1 MSAAETEGRRKATLA
16 HEPHY
21 GVLDLAEGRS
31 LDLYEFVGEGDY
43 AELVEKRRVALEH
56 DLLDGKVRYVCEK
69 CRKAMVLRS
78 IPANKNTEDRFY
90 LKHRFKSEDCGGTRG
105 LSRDAICAMKY
116 GNTKEGVSH
125 KLYKSIIASSIAAD
139 PAFTNTDVESHWV
152 DVDGV
157 RWRQPDVQ
165 TERDG
170 IRVALEVQL
179 STTFLHVIAQR
190 QSFYRRN
197 LGRLVWF
204 FRDLGIAGFRQAE
217 DDIFY
222 SNNRNAFHVSPATL
236 ERSQREGRFVMDC
249 AWHAPRIVDG
259 SLVDVRMQDTVNFDQ
274 LQFDVSDIGVP
285 RAYYFDYDRARAAL
299 DDQLRRQAE
308 EDRRNAQE
316 ALDAPLRQLM
326 EEMVLG
332 YTDDADSAVS
342 WDNVR
347 ARFGARGF
355 DLPDHFYYNDGL
367 FPILQAAYSA
377 KEGRPVACRQT
388 HLIQLANTL
397 FNSHMRSLLVFSV
410 MMGHYDRAALLI
422 SRGNTEEWLKK
433 VRKYH
438 AGWLDGDPQYAP
450 DRRYDDLLA
459 FLFPEA
465 AGKLRMPPSEVAAKR
480 RC

>member
-1 MSAAETEGRRKATLA
+1 MYKTLRKVALA

-43 AELVEKRRVALEH
+43 AELVEKKRVALEH
-56 DLLDGKVRYVCEK
+56 DLLDGKIRYVCEK

-78 IPANKNTEDRFY
+78 IPANNNTEDRFY

-105 LSRDAICAMKY
+105 LSHDAICAMKY
-116 GNTKEGVSH
+116 GNTKEGAHH
-125 KLYKSIIASSIAAD
+125 KLYKAIIASSIAAD
-139 PAFTNTDVESHWV
+139 PAFTNADVECHWV
-152 DVDGV
+152 DADGV
-157 RWRQPDVQ
+157 HWRQPDVQ
-165 TERDG
+165 AEHDG
-170 IRVALEVQL
+170 VRVALEVQL

-204 FRDLGIAGFRQAE
+204 FRDLDIAAFRQAE

-222 SNNRNAFHVSPATL
+222 SNNRNAFHVGPATL
-236 ERSQREGRFVMDC
+236 ERSQRERRFVMDC
-249 AWHAPRIVDG
+249 AWHEPRMIGGEIVDI
-259 SLVDVRMQDTVNFDQ
+259 RMQDVVYFDQ
-274 LQFDVSDIGVP
+274 LQFDISGIGAP
-285 RAYYFDYDRARAAL
+285 RAYYFDYDRARASL

-308 EDRRNAQE
+308 KDRHSAQE
-316 ALDAPLRQLM
+316 ALDAPLRRLM

-332 YTDDADSAVS
+332 YADATDADAS

-347 ARFGARGF
+347 DRFSAWGF
-355 DLPDHFYYNDGL
+355 ELPRHFYYNDGL

-377 KEGRPVACRQT
+377 KVGRPVACRQT

-397 FNSHMRSLLVFSV
+397 FNSHKRSLLVFSV
-410 MMGHYDRAALLI
+410 MMEHYDRAALLI
-422 SRGNTEEWLKK
+422 SRGKKEEWLKK

-465 AGKLRMPPSEVAAKR
+465 AEKLRMLPPR
-480 RC
+480 

>member
-1 MSAAETEGRRKATLA
+1 MSAGVDSGPRKVALA
-16 HEPHY
+16 HEPQY

-43 AELVEKRRVALEH
+43 AELVERRRVALEH
-56 DLLDGKVRYVCEK
+56 ELLDGRVRYVCEK
-69 CRKAMVLRS
+69 CHKAMVLRS
-78 IPANKNTEDRFY
+78 IPANKNTENRFY
-90 LKHRFKSEDCGGTRG
+90 LKHRFKSEDCGGTRS
-105 LSRDAICAMKY
+105 LSHDAICAMRY
-116 GNTKEGVSH
+116 GNTKEGAAH

-139 PAFTNTDVESHWV
+139 PAFKNTDVESHWV
-152 DVDGV
+152 DADGV

-165 TERDG
+165 AECNG
-170 IRVALEVQL
+170 VRVALEVQL

-197 LGRLVWF
+197 LGRLIWF
-204 FRDLGIAGFRQAE
+204 FRDLDIAEFRQAE

-236 ERSQREGRFVMDC
+236 ERSQREGRFAMDC
-249 AWHAPRIVDG
+249 AWHEPRVVDG
-259 SLVDVRMQDTVNFDQ
+259 AIADARMQDTVYFDQ
-274 LQFDVSDIGVP
+274 LQFDVSAIGVP

-308 EDRRNAQE
+308 EDQRKARE
-316 ALDAPLRQLM
+316 AVDAPLRQLM
-326 EEMVLG
+326 ESMMLG
-332 YTDDADSAVS
+332 YVDGPDSAAS

-347 ARFGARGF
+347 DRFGRRGF
-355 DLPDHFYYNDGL
+355 DLPDHFYYIDGL

-388 HLIQLANTL
+388 HLIQLSNTL
-397 FNSHMRSLLVFSV
+397 FNSYKRSLLVFSV
-410 MMGHYDRAALLI
+410 MMRHYDRAELLL
-422 SRGNTEEWLKK
+422 SRGNKEEWLKK
-433 VRKYH
+433 VGKYH
-438 AGWLDGDPQYAP
+438 AGWLDGDPQFAP

-465 AGKLRMPPSEVAAKR
+465 ADKLRMQPSELISKR
-480 RC
+480 RR

>member
-1 MSAAETEGRRKATLA
+1 MSAGVDSGPRKVKLA
-16 HEPHY
+16 HEPQY

-43 AELVEKRRVALEH
+43 AELVERRRVALEH
-56 DLLDGKVRYVCEK
+56 ELLDGRVRYVCEK
-69 CRKAMVLRS
+69 CRKPMVLRS
-78 IPANKNTEDRFY
+78 IPANKNTENRFY

-116 GNTKEGVSH
+116 GNTKEGAVH

-139 PAFTNTDVESHWV
+139 PTFTNTDVESHWV
-152 DVDGV
+152 DADGV

-165 TERDG
+165 AECNG
-170 IRVALEVQL
+170 VRVALEVQL

-197 LGRLVWF
+197 LGRLIWF
-204 FRDLGIAGFRQAE
+204 FRDLDIAEFRQAE

-222 SNNRNAFHVSPATL
+222 SNNRNAFHVNPATL
-236 ERSQREGRFVMDC
+236 ERSQREGRFAMDC
-249 AWHAPRIVDG
+249 AWHEPRMVDGAIVDAH
-259 SLVDVRMQDTVNFDQ
+259 MQDTVYFDQ
-274 LQFDVSDIGVP
+274 LQFDVSAIGAP
-285 RAYYFDYDRARAAL
+285 RAYYFDYDRARAEL

-308 EDRRNAQE
+308 EDQRKTRE
-316 ALDAPLRQLM
+316 AVDAPLRQLM
-326 EEMVLG
+326 ESMVLG
-332 YTDDADSAVS
+332 YTDGPDSVVS

-347 ARFGARGF
+347 DRFGRRGF

-397 FNSHMRSLLVFSV
+397 FNSYKRSLLVFSV
-410 MMGHYDRAALLI
+410 MMRHYGRAELLL
-422 SRGNTEEWLKK
+422 SRGNKEEWLKK
-433 VRKYH
+433 VEKYH
-438 AGWLDGDPQYAP
+438 AGWLDGDPQFAP

-465 AGKLRMPPSEVAAKR
+465 AEKLRMQPSELISKR
-480 RC
+480 RH

>member
-1 MSAAETEGRRKATLA
+1 MSVGADSGLRKVALA
-16 HEPHY
+16 HEPKY
-21 GVLDLAEGRS
+21 GILDMAEGRS

-43 AELVEKRRVALEH
+43 AELVERKRVALEH
-56 DLLDGKVRYVCEK
+56 ELLDGKLRYVCEK

-90 LKHRFKSEDCGGTRG
+90 LKHRFKSENCGGTQG

-116 GNTKEGVSH
+116 GNTKEGATH
-125 KLYKSIIASSIAAD
+125 KLYKSIITRSIAAD
-139 PAFTNTDVESHWV
+139 PAFTNTNEESRWV

-165 TERDG
+165 TEHNG
-170 IRVALEVQL
+170 VRVALEVQL

-197 LGRLVWF
+197 LGRLIWF
-204 FRDLGIAGFRQAE
+204 FRDLDIAEFRQAE

-222 SNNRNAFHVSPATL
+222 SNNRNAFHVSTATL
-236 ERSQREGRFVMDC
+236 ERSQREGRFAMDC
-249 AWHAPRIVDG
+249 TWHEPRVVGRTIVD
-259 SLVDVRMQDTVNFDQ
+259 VCMQDTVYFD
-274 LQFDVSDIGVP
+274 LLKFDVSDIGVP
-285 RAYYFDYDRARAAL
+285 RAYYFDYDRARAPL
-299 DDQLRRQAE
+299 DDKLRCQAV
-308 EDRRNAQE
+308 EDRRKAQD

-332 YTDDADSAVS
+332 YAGDEDNAVS

-347 ARFGARGF
+347 DQFGRRGF

-397 FNSHMRSLLVFSV
+397 FNSHKQSLLIFSV
-410 MMGHYDRAALLI
+410 MMRHYDRAALLI
-422 SRGNTEEWLKK
+422 SRGNKVEWLKK
-433 VRKYH
+433 VRTYH
-438 AGWLDGDPQYAP
+438 NAWMDGDPQYAP
-450 DRRYDDLLA
+450 DHRYDELLV

-465 AGKLRMPPSEVAAKR
+465 AGSLKMMPTEVIAKR
-480 RC
+480 RR